1 MFAGRGRFALL
12 WRSRPRVRRDD
23 TGSMPLALL
32 VTLVGVTLSA
42 GLSGV
47 VVGQIKD
54 SQRIA
59 DRVAAVAAAQAG
71 LDAGLDRIRQATSG
85 LLTDL
90 PPCDQLIRPP
100 GGSAQPAYRTS
111 IGYFLIDPAGFAGT
125 LGPIGDLTNLNQ
137 LTAGTPVDTLLG
149 TLGKTV
155 TASLK
160 AGLESAVQSAVG
172 CVNGVLKQV
181 PLYGL
186 LRSTGTVGGTS
197 RTLYAT
203 YTFRTTEETI
213 PGGRIV
219 IAGTSNQLCMGAE
232 VRSDGQKPRLMAL
245 PCTSPDDQIKFIYPR
260 NLNLSLAK
268 SRTTKLAGAPYG
280 TCITALV
287 QTENAPVYLEPC
299 ISPKAPAQQW
309 QYEVNQQTYYGTNDG
324 INRSGYCLVM
334 DQVGVVNSPIV
345 LRSGANCG
353 TAGAAGKAFVPDANV
368 GSGAAGI
375 NTGQLVNF
383 EEVGRCL
390 DLTEEDPNGGYFIN
404 KKLTPALI
412 TYPCKQSFTGSVFWN
427 HKWTGPVIPTGDYK
441 AGGTISTTPDKG
453 SFIGQTYCLNSPGVP
468 NGYVWVSLCTGNKPT
483 MRWTVYGASPV
494 GTEAY
499 QVVDNSGLCL
509 QAAGSLGPAFQ
520 YKTWS
525 EVIVATCDGSGVQKW
540 NAPRSWNPSPL
551 TGIQER

>member
-1 MFAGRGRFALL
+1 MFAGRGRLALP
-12 WRSRPRVRRDD
+12 WRNRRRVRRDD

-42 GLSGV
+42 GLSAV

-71 LDAGLDRIRQATSG
+71 LDAGLARIRQATSG
-85 LLTDL
+85 LLGDL
-90 PPCDQLIRPP
+90 PPCDQLITPP
-100 GGSAQPAYRTS
+100 AGSAQPPYQTS
-111 IGYFLIDPAGFAGT
+111 VGYFLVDPAGFAGT

-137 LTAGTPVDTLLG
+137 LTAGTPVSTLLG

-155 TASLK
+155 SAPLK
-160 AGLESAVQSAVG
+160 AALESAVQSAVG

-213 PGGRIV
+213 PGGHIV

-232 VRSDGQKPRLMAL
+232 IRTDGQKPRLMAL
-245 PCTSPDDQIKFIYPR
+245 PCTGSDDQLKFIYPR

-287 QTENAPVYLEPC
+287 QTDNAPVYFEPC
-299 ISPKAPAQQW
+299 VSPKTPSQQW
-309 QYEVNQQTYYGTNDG
+309 QYEVNQQTYYGTKDG
-324 INRSGYCLVM
+324 VNRSGYCLAM
-334 DQVGVVNSPIV
+334 DQPGVVNTPIV
-345 LRSGANCG
+345 LKSGGNCG
-353 TAGAAGKAFVPDANV
+353 VAGATGKAFVPDANV

-390 DLTEEDPNGGYFIN
+390 DLTEEDPNGGYFTN
-404 KKLTPALI
+404 KKVAPALI

-427 HKWTGPVIPTGDYK
+427 HKWTGPVIPTNAYK
-441 AGGTISTTPDKG
+441 ASGTISTT
-453 SFIGQTYCLNSPGVP
+453 NH
-468 NGYVWVSLCTGNKPT
+468 NKT
-483 MRWTVYGASPV
+483 
-494 GTEAY
+494 
-499 QVVDNSGLCL
+499 
-509 QAAGSLGPAFQ
+509 F
-520 YKTWS
+520 
-525 EVIVATCDGSGVQKW
+525 
-540 NAPRSWNPSPL
+540 
-551 TGIQER
+551 